1 MYVDAVEGMTK
12 HLMGHSPSGLLYLG
26 ETYSSSLTQN
36 MGHLA
41 CFAGGM
47 LALGV
52 LHNVNPATAERDLAN
67 AKALGYIQ
75 RVSE

>member
-1 MYVDAVEGMTK
+1 MYNQAVEGMTK
-12 HLMGHSPSGLLYLG
+12 HLMGKGESGLLYLG
-26 ETYSSSLTQN
+26 ESFINSKLSPG

-52 LHNVNPATAERDLAN
+52 LHNINPVTAERDLAN
-67 AKALGYIQ
+67 AKALG
-75 RVSE
+75 

>member
-1 MYVDAVEGMTK
+1 MYNDAIEGMTQ
-12 HLMGHSPSGLLYLG
+12 HLISHGSSGLLYLG
-26 ETYSSSLTQN
+26 ETYGQALSSD

-52 LHNVNPATAERDLAN
+52 LHGVNPATAERDLAN
-67 AKALGYIQ
+67 AKALG
-75 RVSE
+75 

>member
-1 MYVDAVEGMTK
+1 MNAIEGVTK
-12 HLMGHSPSGLLYLG
+12 HLLARGSSGLLYLG
-26 ETYSSSLTQN
+26 ETYGQQLGN
-36 MGHLA
+36 AMGHLA

-67 AKALGYIQ
+67 AKALG
-75 RVSE
+75 